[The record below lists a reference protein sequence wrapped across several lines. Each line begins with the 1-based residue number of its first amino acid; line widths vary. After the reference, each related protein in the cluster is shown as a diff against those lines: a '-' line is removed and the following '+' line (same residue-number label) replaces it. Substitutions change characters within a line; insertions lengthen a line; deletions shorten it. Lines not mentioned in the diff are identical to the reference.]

1 MLHDG
6 VYVYDDGDD
15 DNQSYLH
22 FASDLR
28 FLILLYE
35 LMKAMQ
41 VDNERFITMNNLFG
55 DENRTL
61 ARSLCAKTKT

>member
-1 MLHDG
+1 MMMVMTIIRVTCILH
-6 VYVYDDGDD
+6 
-15 DNQSYLH
+15 
-22 FASDLR
+22 LR
-28 FLILLYE
+28 FLILLCE
-35 LMKAMQ
+35 LMQ